1 MLSLTTNGRLCLYRT
16 REHAAAARG
25 AFVVRDARSPSPI
38 LPWLRLPKLRKLLVE
53 LPSVVPVRFSRGPSV
68 WAVGGIV
75 PPARQVLVCSKTSF
89 GFRLRA
95 AERSLAASRPSPQS
109 RPAFVGRDGA
119 PASVP
124 GWFFRAHRLPFP
136 FPFPCLLPSGGPAA
150 PSPLL
155 PAPSVTLPAGG
166 ARGGRAGPCFVR
178 WGLEASV
185 GAETPY
191 FCRSRPLLHLNPAS
205 L

>member
-1 MLSLTTNGRLCLYRT
+1 MLGLLRQFYPGSGSRSYASSWLSSLRWCLSVF
-16 REHAAAARG
+16 HG
-25 AFVVRDARSPSPI
+25 VHRSGQWAESSP
-38 LPWLRLPKLRKLLVE
+38 
-53 LPSVVPVRFSRGPSV
+53 
-68 WAVGGIV
+68 
-75 PPARQVLVCSKTSF
+75 PPDRSCNVLKPSF

-124 GWFFRAHRLPFP
+124 GWFFKARRLPSP

-150 PSPLL
+150 PSPFL
-155 PAPSVTLPAGG
+155 PAPSVTLSAGG

-178 WGLEASV
+178 WGRSSRTAYYIPLQLE
-185 GAETPY
+185 
-191 FCRSRPLLHLNPAS
+191 FFLFPLYS
-205 L
+205 LLSLIRLL